1 MNINKVL
8 IEAAF
13 VGAFFN
19 IVYNQIPEN
28 IPFKVFVTAAIIH
41 IASEILGINRWYCK
55 NGAACEKVI
64 GQSSQPGNSGRTFY

>member
-41 IASEILGINRWYCK
+41 IAWEILGINRWYCK

-64 GQSSQPGNSGRTFY
+64 GQSSRLGNSGRTFY

>member
-8 IEAAF
+8 TEAAF

-28 IPFKVFVTAAIIH
+28 IPFKVFVTAAVIH
-41 IASEILGINRWYCK
+41 IAWELLGINRWYCK
-55 NGAACEKVI
+55 NGAACEKVTP
-64 GQSSQPGNSGRTFY
+64 QQGNSGRTFY

>member
-28 IPFKVFVTAAIIH
+28 IPFKVFVTAAVIH
-41 IASEILGINRWYCK
+41 IAWELLGINRWYCK
-55 NGAACEKVI
+55 NGAACEKVT
-64 GQSSQPGNSGRTFY
+64 SQLGNSGRTFY